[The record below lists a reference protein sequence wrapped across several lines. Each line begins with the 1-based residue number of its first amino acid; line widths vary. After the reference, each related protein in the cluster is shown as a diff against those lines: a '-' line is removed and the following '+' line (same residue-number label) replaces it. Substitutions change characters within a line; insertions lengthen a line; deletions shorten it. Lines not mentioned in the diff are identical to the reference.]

1 MPHFHHKRRH
11 TWPYCGSPANSTPRY
26 YTPIFQGPVSVPVAV
41 PATPAAPQAPHAPLN
56 YHQFAVPLGTTDLN
70 DPDDAASA
78 GLVRPRHSFA
88 QRFWFTPKGP
98 IPVTN
103 ATTNTDTTSASSSR
117 QVARPP
123 LDKARSLFV
132 LPTTSTVRTATGG
145 NTTMV
150 SYAVPSLPLTVY
162 RPTVA
167 VNTTQIGNGGYG
179 YNYGYG
185 YGHVPAGRRH
195 HRRCH
200 SERPRAWR
208 EPSASLWTLIEE

>member
-1 MPHFHHKRRH
+1 MPHFHHRRRH

-26 YTPIFQGPVSVPVAV
+26 YTPIFQGPVQVPVAV
-41 PATPAAPQAPHAPLN
+41 PATPQAPHAPLN
-56 YHQFAVPLGTTDLN
+56 YHQFAVPLGTTDLS
-70 DPDDAASA
+70 DQDDAASA
-78 GLVRPRHSFA
+78 GIVRPRYSFA
-88 QRFWFTPKGP
+88 QRFWFNPKGP

-103 ATTNTDTTSASSSR
+103 ATLNTDTTSATSSQ

-132 LPTTSTVRTATGG
+132 LPTTSTVRTATGE
-145 NTTMV
+145 NTMV
-150 SYAVPSLPLTVY
+150 SYAVPSIPLTVY

-167 VNTTQIGNGGYG
+167 VNKSQMGNGGYG
-179 YNYGYG
+179 YGYGYG
-185 YGHVPAGRRH
+185 YGHVPGGRKH

-208 EPSASLWTLIEE
+208 EPSASLWTLTEE

>member
-11 TWPYCGSPANSTPRY
+11 SWPYCGSPANSTPRY
-26 YTPIFQGPVSVPVAV
+26 CTPIFQSPVSVPVAV
-41 PATPAAPQAPHAPLN
+41 PATPAASQAPHAPLN
-56 YHQFAVPLGTTDLN
+56 YHQFAVPLGITDLN
-70 DPDDAASA
+70 DQDDAASA
-78 GLVRPRHSFA
+78 GIVRPRHSFA

-103 ATTNTDTTSASSSR
+103 ATTNTDTRSASSPR
-117 QVARPP
+117 QVARPH

-145 NTTMV
+145 NTMMV

-167 VNTTQIGNGGYG
+167 VNTSQMGNG
-179 YNYGYG
+179 GYG
-185 YGHVPAGRRH
+185 YGHVPMRSRH
-195 HRRCH
+195 HGRCH
-200 SERPRAWR
+200 SERPRVWR
-208 EPSASLWTLIEE
+208 EPSASLWTLMEE

>member
-1 MPHFHHKRRH
+1 MPHFYHRRRH

-26 YTPIFQGPVSVPVAV
+26 YTPIFQGPVQVPVAA
-41 PATPAAPQAPHAPLN
+41 PATPQARHAPLN
-56 YHQFAVPLGTTDLN
+56 YHQFAVPLGTTDL
-70 DPDDAASA
+70 DDQDDAASA
-78 GLVRPRHSFA
+78 GIVRPRHSFA

-98 IPVTN
+98 IPITN
-103 ATTNTDTTSASSSR
+103 ATTNTDTTNASSSR

-132 LPTTSTVRTATGG
+132 LPTTSTVRTATGE
-145 NTTMV
+145 NTMMV

-167 VNTTQIGNGGYG
+167 VNTSQMRNGGYRYG
-179 YNYGYG
+179 HGYG

-195 HRRCH
+195 HRRRH

-208 EPSASLWTLIEE
+208 EPSASLWTLMEE